1 VKPARRDVGI
11 IAGVLLH
18 VHARVHRSFTMNGAA
33 SHQPKIAPANQR
45 RRFAQKTG
53 FGERR

>member
-1 VKPARRDVGI
+1 
-11 IAGVLLH
+11 
-18 VHARVHRSFTMNGAA
+18 MNGAA
-33 SHQPKIAPANQR
+33 SHEPKIALANQR